1 MKQAEAYGGM
11 GERVQ
16 KSDEL
21 RSALNRALQVVAAG
35 KTFLLDVVSTR
46 EEVSPSAIPS
56 PPDVSC
62 QAFDR
67 IQFSVTSVLDVRE
80 GKSE

>member
-35 KTFLLDVVSTR
+35 KTFLLDVV
-46 EEVSPSAIPS
+46 VNP
-56 PPDVSC
+56 
-62 QAFDR
+62 
-67 IQFSVTSVLDVRE
+67 
-80 GKSE
+80 